1 MVCRYADA
9 EATMGNSRRVG
20 DVGLDEAG
28 NIPSPMT
35 VELSFFLSPAIS
47 FLPPRRI
54 FSRLNLPM
62 RNPSRSASDRSL
74 SQLLV

>member
-1 MVCRYADA
+1 
-9 EATMGNSRRVG
+9 MGNGRRVG
-20 DVGLDEAG
+20 EVGPDEAG
-28 NIPSPMT
+28 NIPSSTT
-35 VELSFFLSPAIS
+35 VQVSFFLSPAIS